1 MKSFKSFWLLPLL
14 LPFTAAS
21 ADIYT
26 YKDSNNRF
34 YFTDNKM
41 NDSYRLLSVFRPNLT
56 KQTNQHYNIEQYRKN
71 KATFTPLIYAAAK
84 KHHIDPY
91 LLLAIVDTES
101 AFNPNAVSKAG
112 AVGLMQLMP
121 KTAQGLGVKNRQ
133 NPKQNIQGGTLY
145 FSQLLAQFNNNNS
158 LALAA
163 YNAGPTA
170 VANAGNKIPNYPE
183 TKRYV
188 SKVLAKYN
196 AKK

>member
-1 MKSFKSFWLLPLL
+1 M
-14 LPFTAAS
+14 TTNA

-26 YKDSNNRF
+26 YKDSNNRY

-41 NDSYRLLSVFRPNLT
+41 DGSYRLLSVFRPNLT
-56 KQTNQHYNIEQYRKN
+56 KQTNQHYSIKQYRKN
-71 KATFTPLIYAAAK
+71 KAAFTPLIYAAAK
-84 KHHIDPY
+84 QHHIDPY

-101 AFNPNAVSKAG
+101 AFNPNAVSKTG
-112 AVGLMQLMP
+112 AIGLMQLMP
-121 KTAQGLGVKNRQ
+121 KTAQSLGVKKRR
-133 NPKQNIQGGTLY
+133 NPKQNVQGGALY
-145 FSQLLAQFNNNNS
+145 FRQLLDQFNHDNR

-196 AKK
+196 AQK